1 MAFALIAIAVHQR
14 KPQEYSFG
22 MFQPAQIGPCSV
34 VKADFGAIIGMAAP
48 TYIMQMAG
56 GFDQA
61 RCLVIRGREK
71 RQNKFEQLQAKA
83 GCARIFHFCEGAG
96 FNQRIFFAQFF

>member
-61 RCLVIRGREK
+61 LFFLIRGWK
-71 RQNKFEQLQAKA
+71 KWQNKFEQL
-83 GCARIFHFCEGAG
+83 
-96 FNQRIFFAQFF
+96 